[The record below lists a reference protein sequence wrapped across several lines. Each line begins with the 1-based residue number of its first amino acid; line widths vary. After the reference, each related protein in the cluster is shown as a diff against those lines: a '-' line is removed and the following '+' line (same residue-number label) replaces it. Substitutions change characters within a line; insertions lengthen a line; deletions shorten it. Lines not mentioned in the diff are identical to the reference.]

1 MGIAIYRQN
10 DRLGLPSC
18 GWRLGPYH
26 SFFLGLLMNAS
37 SPNEEG
43 KTENKA
49 KPRGFAAMSPERQ
62 RAIARIGGI
71 AAHKKGTAHE
81 FTSTEASAAGRKGGL
96 AVSKDQLHM
105 ALIGR
110 KGGLARKRSV
120 ASDEILIEEK
130 SS

>member
-1 MGIAIYRQN
+1 MSTAQLN
-10 DRLGLPSC
+10 QQDKSQTK
-18 GWRLGPYH
+18 
-26 SFFLGLLMNAS
+26 S
-37 SPNEEG
+37 
-43 KTENKA
+43 

-96 AVSKDQLHM
+96 TVSKDQLHM

-110 KGGLARKRSV
+110 KGGLARKRVES
-120 ASDEILIEEK
+120 ANDADGQEK

>member
-1 MGIAIYRQN
+1 MSAAQT
-10 DRLGLPSC
+10 
-18 GWRLGPYH
+18 
-26 SFFLGLLMNAS
+26 
-37 SPNEEG
+37 NEQE
-43 KTENKA
+43 KTETKS

-110 KGGLARKRSV
+110 KGGLARKRAES
-120 ASDEILIEEK
+120 SDDGVGQEK